1 MSGEKEMVREREKK
15 VLVKW
20 QKEERMRGGIV
31 E

>member
-20 QKEERMRGGIV
+20 QKERMRGGIV